1 MNGRGR
7 HFEHKIWFL
16 IINQVQ
22 PTLFTKNLSF
32 IKFKR
37 DLATETNEDND
48 FTTVIHIVIILCF
61 IEHLCYP
68 QRPAEMFSNVFILM
82 ECYLK
87 LGPDVDHSDFTCY
100 VCCFQTGWHCFQT
113 WLVFRSKNRSLNA
126 CIEYKNWKD
135 SFANQC
141 SLDIYVYK
149 HKTVL

>member
-1 MNGRGR
+1 MNGRVK

-22 PTLFTKNLSF
+22 PTLFLKNLSF

-68 QRPAEMFSNVFILM
+68 QGPAEMFSDVFILM

-87 LGPDVDHSDFTCY
+87 LGPDVDCSDFYLLCLPLPN
-100 VCCFQTGWHCFQT
+100 
-113 WLVFRSKNRSLNA
+113 WLALLPNLIGIQKQKQKPKCL
-126 CIEYKNWKD
+126 Y
-135 SFANQC
+135 
-141 SLDIYVYK
+141 
-149 HKTVL
+149 

>member
-32 IKFKR
+32 IKFKG
-37 DLATETNEDND
+37 DLATETNENND

-61 IEHLCYP
+61 TEHLCYP
-68 QRPAEMFSNVFILM
+68 QGPAEMFGNVFNLM

-87 LGPDVDHSDFTCY
+87 LSPDVDHSDFTCY
-100 VCCFQTGWHCFQT
+100 VCCFQTGWHYFQT
-113 WLVFRSKNRSLNA
+113 
-126 CIEYKNWKD
+126 
-135 SFANQC
+135 
-141 SLDIYVYK
+141 
-149 HKTVL
+149 

>member
-32 IKFKR
+32 IKFKG

-68 QRPAEMFSNVFILM
+68 QGPAEMFGNVFNLM
-82 ECYLK
+82 ECYLQ
-87 LGPDVDHSDFTCY
+87 LSPDVIL
-100 VCCFQTGWHCFQT
+100 
-113 WLVFRSKNRSLNA
+113 LVMSAASKLVGIAS
-126 CIEYKNWKD
+126 K
-135 SFANQC
+135 
-141 SLDIYVYK
+141 LDWYSEA
-149 HKTVL
+149 KTEA

>member
-1 MNGRGR
+1 MK
-7 HFEHKIWFL
+7 HD
-16 IINQVQ
+16 
-22 PTLFTKNLSF
+22 KNLN
-32 IKFKR
+32 IKFGFSLLIKFSPLYFQKTYHLLNLR
-37 DLATETNEDND
+37 GILQQKPMKIMTSLL
-48 FTTVIHIVIILCF
+48 IHIVIILCF
-61 IEHLCYP
+61 TEHLCY
-68 QRPAEMFSNVFILM
+68 QQGPAEMFGNVFILM
-82 ECYLK
+82 ECYLR

-113 WLVFRSKNRSLNA
+113 LLVFRSKNRSLNA

>member
-22 PTLFTKNLSF
+22 PTLFLKNLSF
-32 IKFKR
+32 IKFKGH
-37 DLATETNEDND
+37 LATETNGNND

-68 QRPAEMFSNVFILM
+68 QGPAEMFSNVFILM

-87 LGPDVDHSDFTCY
+87 LGPDVDYSDFYLLCLLLPN
-100 VCCFQTGWHCFQT
+100 
-113 WLVFRSKNRSLNA
+113 WLALLPNLIGIQK
-126 CIEYKNWKD
+126 
-135 SFANQC
+135 
-141 SLDIYVYK
+141 
-149 HKTVL
+149 

>member
-22 PTLFTKNLSF
+22 STLFTKNLSF

-61 IEHLCYP
+61 IEHLCY
-68 QRPAEMFSNVFILM
+68 QQGPAEMFGNVFILM

-87 LGPDVDHSDFTCY
+87 LGPDVDHSDCY
-100 VCCFQTGWHCFQT
+100 VCCFQTGWQCFQT
-113 WLVFRSKNRSLNA
+113 
-126 CIEYKNWKD
+126 
-135 SFANQC
+135 
-141 SLDIYVYK
+141 
-149 HKTVL
+149 